1 MVLTPF
7 TSKGVTD
14 FVNNIKQATSAFLSY
29 NSEQDN
35 ATLGSNDFYESIGGN
50 NTTLKAYL
58 KSLNGAEASM
68 KGYIGYLAGAKL
80 ETLALQAGTVLLNAG
95 LSFMATLIINKIVG
109 AYQDYKQG
117 LKDAADSAKQAA
129 TDFES
134 AKTQM
139 EEFTQSYHDLG
150 DSAKWDTTSTEKA
163 KSLQEQI
170 IDLFK
175 GQSSEMDDL
184 LDKID
189 LANGKYEEQKQ
200 ILSDIAIQNAKDKQ
214 SDLEANKIN
223 AMRDAQGT
231 IGWVDKFIGNTG
243 RYGELYG
250 KEAEQAKYLASKGIG
265 SAYGTDRRSDYNLG
279 DFDYSKVNDVVAAYE
294 KAGEAVAALQE
305 KYTDE

>member
-1 MVLTPF
+1 
-7 TSKGVTD
+7 
-14 FVNNIKQATSAFLSY
+14 
-29 NSEQDN
+29 
-35 ATLGSNDFYESIGGN
+35 
-50 NTTLKAYL
+50 
-58 KSLNGAEASM
+58 M

-139 EEFTQSYHDLG
+139 EEFAQSYHDLG
-150 DSAKWDTTSTEKA
+150 DSAEWDTTSTEKA

-170 IDLFK
+170 LELFK

-200 ILSDIAIQNAKDKQ
+200 ILNDIALQNAKDKQ
-214 SDLEANKIN
+214 SDLGQNLIN
-223 AMRDAQGT
+223 AQRDAQKT
-231 IGWVDKFIGNTG
+231 IGFLSNKGDYTDLRGNSA
-243 RYGELYG
+243 
-250 KEAEQAKYLASKGIG
+250 KEAHYLASQGIG
-265 SAYGTDRRSDYNLG
+265 SSYGNGNRA
-279 DFDYSKVNDVVAAYE
+279 DFY
-294 KAGEAVAALQE
+294 
-305 KYTDE
+305 